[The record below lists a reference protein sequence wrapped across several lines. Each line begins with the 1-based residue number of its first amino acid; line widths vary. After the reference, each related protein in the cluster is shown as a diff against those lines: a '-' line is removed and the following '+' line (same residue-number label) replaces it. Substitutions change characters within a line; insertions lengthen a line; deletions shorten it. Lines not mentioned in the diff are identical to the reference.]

1 MTSFKF
7 RLFKNIIFLLI
18 FYFSTIAVATEDPQQ
33 LGDFN
38 YDYIFE
44 QGSVWIDKDI
54 ITKKDPSS
62 FISLEFIE
70 EKQIEWWDQRTW
82 KINEEQYENI
92 NQKIFF
98 DVFIFRAFF
107 KKSHEIL
114 IRVNSEFK
122 TQKKAEKQAAIYAKI
137 YGQMPNF
144 LKERARTLT
153 IHKGN
158 FGWLGGNED
167 VIIYTNLNRAHSEE
181 AMFHE
186 LAHVSLDFQF
196 DGSVNENEW
205 RNSILQDKYYIT
217 RYAYDYFFQEDIA
230 ETTLWWFAT
239 KCKPNTISKKNYN
252 KVIKHLPNRLEYL
265 DNQDYDFY
273 PVVCK

>member
-1 MTSFKF
+1 MISFKF
-7 RLFKNIIFLLI
+7 RFLKNIIFLLV
-18 FYFSTIAVATEDPQQ
+18 FYFNTVAVATEDPQQ
-33 LGDFN
+33 SGDFD

-70 EKQIEWWDQRTW
+70 EKKIEWWDQRTW
-82 KINEEQYENI
+82 KINDKQYENI

-98 DVFIFRAFF
+98 NVFIFRAFF
-107 KKSHEIL
+107 ERSHDIL

-144 LKERARTLT
+144 LKERARSLT

-167 VIIYTNLNRAHSEE
+167 VIIYTNLSRAHSEE

-205 RNSILQDKYYIT
+205 RNSILKDKYYIT

-230 ETTLWWFAT
+230 ETALWWFAT

-252 KVIKHLPNRLEYL
+252 KVIKHLPNRLNYL
-265 DNQDYDFY
+265 DNQNYDFY

>member
-1 MTSFKF
+1 MISSKF
-7 RLFKNIIFLLI
+7 RLLKNIFFLCIFCFNTDAI
-18 FYFSTIAVATEDPQQ
+18 STEYQQ
-33 LGDFN
+33 QPGDFD

-70 EKQIEWWDQRTW
+70 KKEIEWWDQRTW
-82 KINEEQYENI
+82 KVNKRQYENI
-92 NQKIFF
+92 NKKIFF
-98 DVFIFRAFF
+98 DVFVFRAFF
-107 KKSHEIL
+107 KKSHDIL

-122 TQKKAEKQAAIYAKI
+122 TQKKAEKQAATYAKI

-144 LKERARTLT
+144 LKERARSLT
-153 IHKGN
+153 IHKGDI
-158 FGWLGGNED
+158 GWLGGNND
-167 VIIYTNLNRAHSEE
+167 VIIYSNLSKAHSEE

-196 DGSVNENEW
+196 GGSVNENAW

-217 RYAYDYFFQEDIA
+217 SYAYEYFFQEDIA
-230 ETTLWWFAT
+230 ETALWWFAT
-239 KCKPNTISKKNYN
+239 RCKPNTISKKNYN
-252 KVIKHLPNRLEYL
+252 KVIKNLPNRFEYL
-265 DNQDYDFY
+265 DDQDYDFY
-273 PVVCK
+273 PSVCN

>member
-1 MTSFKF
+1 MNSSKF
-7 RLFKNIIFLLI
+7 RLLKNTFFLYIFCFNTDAI
-18 FYFSTIAVATEDPQQ
+18 STEYQKQP
-33 LGDFN
+33 GDFD

-62 FISLEFIE
+62 FISLEFV
-70 EKQIEWWDQRTW
+70 EKKEIEWWDQRTW
-82 KINEEQYENI
+82 KVSKKQYDNI

-98 DVFIFRAFF
+98 NVFVFRAFF
-107 KKSHEIL
+107 KNSHDIL

-122 TQKKAEKQAAIYAKI
+122 TQKKAEKQATIYGKI

-144 LKERARTLT
+144 LKKRATSLT

-167 VIIYTNLNRAHSEE
+167 VIIYTNLSRAHSEE

-196 DGSVNENEW
+196 NGSLNENKW
-205 RNSILQDKYYIT
+205 RNAILQDKYYIT

-239 KCKPNTISKKNYN
+239 KCKPNTISKKNYD
-252 KVIKHLPNRLEYL
+252 KVIKHLPNRFEYL

>member
-1 MTSFKF
+1 MNSFKF
-7 RLFKNIIFLLI
+7 RFLKNIIFLLV
-18 FYFSTIAVATEDPQQ
+18 FYFNTVAVATEDPQQ
-33 LGDFN
+33 SGDFD

-70 EKQIEWWDQRTW
+70 EKKIEWWDQRTW
-82 KINEEQYENI
+82 KINDKQYENI

-98 DVFIFRAFF
+98 NVFIFRAFF
-107 KKSHEIL
+107 ERSHDIL

-144 LKERARTLT
+144 LKEKARSLT

-167 VIIYTNLNRAHSEE
+167 VIIYTYLDRGHSEE

-196 DGSVNENEW
+196 DGSINENEW
-205 RNSILQDKYYIT
+205 RNSILKDRYYIT

-230 ETTLWWFAT
+230 ETALWWFAT

>member
-1 MTSFKF
+1 MIF
-7 RLFKNIIFLLI
+7 FLLI
-18 FYFSTIAVATEDPQQ
+18 FCFSTVAVATEFSEQS
-33 LGDFN
+33 GDFD

-82 KINEEQYENI
+82 KINEKQYENI

-98 DVFIFRAFF
+98 NVFIFRAFF
-107 KKSHEIL
+107 EKSHDIL

-122 TQKKAEKQAAIYAKI
+122 TQKKAKKQAEIYAKI

-144 LKERARTLT
+144 LKEKAKSLT

-167 VIIYTNLNRAHSEE
+167 VIIYTNLSRAHSEE

-196 DGSVNENEW
+196 GGSINENEW

>member
-1 MTSFKF
+1 MNSYKF
-7 RLFKNIIFLLI
+7 RFLKKIFFLLI
-18 FYFSTIAVATEDPQQ
+18 FYFSTVAVATEFSQES
-33 LGDFN
+33 GDFD

-82 KINEEQYENI
+82 KVSEKQYENI
-92 NQKIFF
+92 NKKIFF

-107 KKSHEIL
+107 EKSHDIL

-144 LKERARTLT
+144 LKERARSLT

-167 VIIYTNLNRAHSEE
+167 VIIYTNLGRAHSEE

-186 LAHVSLDFQF
+186 LTHVSLDFQF

-239 KCKPNTISKKNYN
+239 KCKPNTVSKKNYN
-252 KVIKHLPNRLEYL
+252 KVIKHLPNRLKYL
-265 DNQDYDFY
+265 DSQDYDFY
-273 PVVCK
+273 PVVCE

>member
-1 MTSFKF
+1 MISSKF
-7 RLFKNIIFLLI
+7 RLLKNIFFLCIFCFNTDAI
-18 FYFSTIAVATEDPQQ
+18 SSEYQQ
-33 LGDFN
+33 KPGDFD

-70 EKQIEWWDQRTW
+70 KKEIEWWDQRTW
-82 KINEEQYENI
+82 KVNKRQYENI

-98 DVFIFRAFF
+98 DVFVFRAFF
-107 KKSHEIL
+107 TKSHDIL

-144 LKERARTLT
+144 LKERARSLT
-153 IHKGN
+153 IHKGDV
-158 FGWLGGNED
+158 GWLGGNND
-167 VIIYTNLNRAHSEE
+167 VIIYSNLSKAHSEE

-196 DGSVNENEW
+196 GGSVNENAW

-217 RYAYDYFFQEDIA
+217 SYAYEYFFQEDIA
-230 ETTLWWFAT
+230 ETALWWFAT
-239 KCKPNTISKKNYN
+239 RCKPNTISKKNYN
-252 KVIKHLPNRLEYL
+252 KVIKHLPNRFKYL

-273 PVVCK
+273 PLVCK

>member
-1 MTSFKF
+1 MTPFKF
-7 RLFKNIIFLLI
+7 RLLKNIIFLLI
-18 FYFSTIAVATEDPQQ
+18 FCFNTVTVATEDSQQ
-33 LGDFN
+33 SGNFD

-70 EKQIEWWDQRTW
+70 EKKIEWWDQRTW
-82 KINEEQYENI
+82 KINEKQYDTS

-98 DVFIFRAFF
+98 NVFIFRAFF
-107 KKSHEIL
+107 EKSHDIL

-144 LKERARTLT
+144 LKERARSLT

-167 VIIYTNLNRAHSEE
+167 VIIYTNLSRAHSEE

-186 LAHVSLDFQF
+186 LTHVSLDFQF

-205 RNSILQDKYYIT
+205 RNAILQDKYYIT
-217 RYAYDYFFQEDIA
+217 RYAYDYFFQEDVA

-239 KCKPNTISKKNYN
+239 KCKSNTVSKKNYN
-252 KVIKHLPNRLEYL
+252 KVIKQLPNRLEYL
-265 DNQDYDFY
+265 DSQDYDFY
-273 PVVCK
+273 PVVCE

>member
-1 MTSFKF
+1 VNK
-7 RLFKNIIFLLI
+7 LKIIFLFFAI
-18 FYFSTIAVATEDPQQ
+18 FYFSTVAVATEFSQQ
-33 LGDFN
+33 SGDFD

-82 KINEEQYENI
+82 KINEKQYETT

-98 DVFIFRAFF
+98 NVFIFRAFF
-107 KKSHEIL
+107 EKSHDIL

-144 LKERARTLT
+144 LKERARSLT

-167 VIIYTNLNRAHSEE
+167 VIIYTNLSRAHSEE

-239 KCKPNTISKKNYN
+239 KCKPNTVSKKNYN
-252 KVIKHLPNRLEYL
+252 KVIKHLANRLEYL
-265 DNQDYDFY
+265 DSQDYDFY
-273 PVVCK
+273 PVVCE

>member
-1 MTSFKF
+1 MISFKF
-7 RLFKNIIFLLI
+7 RFLKNIIFLLV
-18 FYFSTIAVATEDPQQ
+18 FYFNTVAVATEDPQQ
-33 LGDFN
+33 SGDFD

-62 FISLEFIE
+62 FVSLEFIE

-82 KINEEQYENI
+82 KINEKQYETT

-98 DVFIFRAFF
+98 NAFIFRAFF
-107 KKSHEIL
+107 EKSHDIL

-144 LKERARTLT
+144 LKERARSLT

-167 VIIYTNLNRAHSEE
+167 VIIYTNLVRAHSEE

-205 RNSILQDKYYIT
+205 RNSILKDKYYIT

-230 ETTLWWFAT
+230 ETALWWFAT

-252 KVIKHLPNRLEYL
+252 KVIKHLPNRLNYL
-265 DNQDYDFY
+265 DNQNYDFY
-273 PVVCK
+273 PIVCK

>member
-1 MTSFKF
+1 MNSFKF
-7 RLFKNIIFLLI
+7 RFLKNIVFLLV
-18 FYFSTIAVATEDPQQ
+18 FCFNTGAFATEDSQQ
-33 LGDFN
+33 SNDFD

-70 EKQIEWWDQRTW
+70 EKKIEWWDQRTW
-82 KINEEQYENI
+82 KVNDKQYESI

-98 DVFIFRAFF
+98 NVFIFRAIFER
-107 KKSHEIL
+107 SHDIL

-144 LKERARTLT
+144 LKERARSLT

-167 VIIYTNLNRAHSEE
+167 VIIYTNLGRAHSEE

-196 DGSVNENEW
+196 GGSINENEW

-230 ETTLWWFAT
+230 ETALWWFAT

>member
-1 MTSFKF
+1 MTLFKF
-7 RLFKNIIFLLI
+7 RLLKNIIFLLI
-18 FYFSTIAVATEDPQQ
+18 FCFNTVTVATEDPQQ
-33 LGDFN
+33 SSNFD

-144 LKERARTLT
+144 LKERARSLT

-167 VIIYTNLNRAHSEE
+167 VIIYTNLSRAHSEE

-273 PVVCK
+273 PVVCE

>member
-1 MTSFKF
+1 MTLFKF
-7 RLFKNIIFLLI
+7 RLLKNIIFLLI
-18 FYFSTIAVATEDPQQ
+18 FCFNTVTVATEDSQQ
-33 LGDFN
+33 SGNFD

-70 EKQIEWWDQRTW
+70 EKKIEWWDQRTW
-82 KINEEQYENI
+82 KINDKKYENI

-98 DVFIFRAFF
+98 NVFIFRAFF
-107 KKSHEIL
+107 ERSHDIL

-144 LKERARTLT
+144 LKERARSLT

-167 VIIYTNLNRAHSEE
+167 VIIYTNLSRAHSEE

-186 LAHVSLDFQF
+186 LTHVSLDFQF

-230 ETTLWWFAT
+230 ETALWWFAT

>member
-1 MTSFKF
+1 MNSYKF
-7 RLFKNIIFLLI
+7 RFLKKIFFLLI
-18 FYFSTIAVATEDPQQ
+18 FYFSTVAAATEFSQQ
-33 LGDFN
+33 SGDFDYN
-38 YDYIFE
+38 YIFE
-44 QGSVWIDKDI
+44 QGSIWIDKDI

-82 KINEEQYENI
+82 KVSEKQYENI

-98 DVFIFRAFF
+98 NVFIFRAFF
-107 KKSHEIL
+107 EKSHEIL

-122 TQKKAEKQAAIYAKI
+122 TQKKAKKQAEIYAKI

-144 LKERARTLT
+144 LKEKARSLT

-158 FGWLGGNED
+158 FGWLGGNND
-167 VIIYTNLNRAHSEE
+167 VIIYTNLSKAHSEE
-181 AMFHE
+181 AMIHE
-186 LAHVSLDFQF
+186 LSHVSLDFQF
-196 DGSVNENEW
+196 SGSVDENAW
-205 RNSILQDKYYIT
+205 RNAILQDKFYIT

-239 KCKPNTISKKNYN
+239 KCKPSTISKKNYD
-252 KVIKHLPNRLEYL
+252 KVIKHLPNRFEYL

-273 PVVCK
+273 PVVCE

>member
-1 MTSFKF
+1 MIF
-7 RLFKNIIFLLI
+7 FLLI
-18 FYFSTIAVATEDPQQ
+18 FCFSTVAVATEFSEQS
-33 LGDFN
+33 GDFD

-82 KINEEQYENI
+82 KVSEKQYENI

-98 DVFIFRAFF
+98 NVFIFRAFF
-107 KKSHEIL
+107 EKSHDIL

-122 TQKKAEKQAAIYAKI
+122 TQKKAKKQAEFYAKI

-144 LKERARTLT
+144 LKENAKTLT

-158 FGWLGGNED
+158 FTWLGGNND
-167 VIIYTNLNRAHSEE
+167 VIIYTNLSKAHSEE
-181 AMFHE
+181 AMIHE
-186 LAHVSLDFQF
+186 LSHVSLDFQF
-196 DGSVNENEW
+196 SGSVNENAW
-205 RNSILQDKYYIT
+205 KNAVLQDKFYIT

-239 KCKPNTISKKNYN
+239 KCKPSKISKKNYN
-252 KVIKHLPNRLEYL
+252 KVIKHLPNRFEYL

-273 PVVCK
+273 PVVCE

>member
-1 MTSFKF
+1 MNSFKF
-7 RLFKNIIFLLI
+7 RLLKNIIFLLV
-18 FYFSTIAVATEDPQQ
+18 FCFNTVAVGTEDPQKS
-33 LGDFN
+33 GDFD
-38 YDYIFE
+38 YDYIFK

-70 EKQIEWWDQRTW
+70 EKKIEWWDQRTW
-82 KINEEQYENI
+82 KINDKKYENI

-98 DVFIFRAFF
+98 NVFIFRAFF
-107 KKSHEIL
+107 ERSHDIL

-144 LKERARTLT
+144 LKERARSLT

-167 VIIYTNLNRAHSEE
+167 VIIYTNLSRAHSEE

-205 RNSILQDKYYIT
+205 RNSILKDKYYIT

-239 KCKPNTISKKNYN
+239 KCKSNTVSKKNYN

-273 PVVCK
+273 PVVCE

>member
-1 MTSFKF
+1 MTPFKF
-7 RLFKNIIFLLI
+7 RLLKNIIFLLI
-18 FYFSTIAVATEDPQQ
+18 FCFNTVTVATEDPQQ
-33 LGDFN
+33 SSNFD

-62 FISLEFIE
+62 FVSLEFIE

-82 KINEEQYENI
+82 KINEKQYETT

-98 DVFIFRAFF
+98 NAFIFRAFF
-107 KKSHEIL
+107 EKSHDIL

-144 LKERARTLT
+144 LKERARSLT

-167 VIIYTNLNRAHSEE
+167 VIIYTNLSRAHSEE

-186 LAHVSLDFQF
+186 LTHVSLDFQF

-239 KCKPNTISKKNYN
+239 KCKPNTVSKKNYN
-252 KVIKHLPNRLEYL
+252 KVIKHLPNRLKYL
-265 DNQDYDFY
+265 DSQDYDFY
-273 PVVCK
+273 PVVCE